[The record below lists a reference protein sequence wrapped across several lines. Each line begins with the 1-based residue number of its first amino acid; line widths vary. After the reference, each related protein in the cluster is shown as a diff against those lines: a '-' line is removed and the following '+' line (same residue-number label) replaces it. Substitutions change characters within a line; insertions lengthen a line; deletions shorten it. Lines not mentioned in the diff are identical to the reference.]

1 MQNIKPGCTL
11 QVLYFYSIPFFRK
24 RFFSLG
30 QLRNNDRRDYEQNTD
45 KGGNISVSPQ
55 IITLIIVLAICVAAF
70 ILLYFQGKRNMKKR
84 DEQQAAIDQAAQ
96 WVNMLIID
104 KKKLRMKESGL
115 PQMVIDQTPK
125 MMRGSKLPIIKAKVG
140 PQIVSLICD
149 EKIFESVPVKKEVK
163 AVVSGI
169 YVLDVKGLHG
179 KTEAAPEKKKGFFKR
194 MIASAQEK
202 AGAKPVK

>member
-1 MQNIKPGCTL
+1 M
-11 QVLYFYSIPFFRK
+11 
-24 RFFSLG
+24 
-30 QLRNNDRRDYEQNTD
+30 
-45 KGGNISVSPQ
+45 SPVA
-55 IITLIIVLAICVAAF
+55 ITLLVIVIVLAIIIAV
-70 ILLYFQGKRNMKKR
+70 LYFLGKKAQKKQA
-84 DEQQAAIDQAAQ
+84 EQQELLDANKQT
-96 WVNMLIID
+96 VSMLIID
-104 KKKLRMKESGL
+104 KKRMKMKDAGL

-149 EKIFESVPVKKEVK
+149 EKIFDSVPVKKEVK

-194 MIASAQEK
+194 LVATAQEK
-202 AGAKPVK
+202 AGAKPVKKITIQTPLCVV